1 MCTLPS
7 ERLNI
12 AQREAGKKNIVPGD
26 GVGGGGGV
34 AGGRCSHKS
43 FLPESIYGEKFEHK
57 SP

>member
-26 GVGGGGGV
+26 GVGGGGV

>member
-12 AQREAGKKNIVPGD
+12 AQREAGEKKILCPGTEL
-26 GVGGGGGV
+26 GGGG
-34 AGGRCSHKS
+34 GGRCSHKS
-43 FLPESIYGEKFEHK
+43 FLTESIYGEKFEHK

>member
-12 AQREAGKKNIVPGD
+12 AQREAGKKILCPGE
-26 GVGGGGGV
+26 GV

-43 FLPESIYGEKFEHK
+43 FLPESIYEENFEHK